1 MKTIFSQ
8 NSPWISFW
16 VKIGFILWIA
26 SSYFLLSLR
35 KITWL
40 NSQDFLLRTQSEAN
54 SSWKQNSP
62 VRGARSLKSPSNE
75 ALACTR
81 DLWGGGPL
89 GGIPSLGVPLGLK
102 GPQGVAVEVTHLW
115 LSIFSKGI
123 RDEGLLFRQL
133 WIKSLQSAD
142 TRVRNVM
149 LALLEKRLLI
159 VSNIFDMGQNSK
171 LISSIAHKYW
181 SSFHTIFVH
190 PFQRGYLHTPY
201 HTRECPNSIQ
211 LPLDHST
218 DGSVPTQVV
227 HILAYL

>member
-1 MKTIFSQ
+1 MDPSVWKSLTNVLFTVACEQ
-8 NSPWISFW
+8 D
-16 VKIGFILWIA
+16 VGVA
-26 SSYFLLSLR
+26 SR
-35 KITWL
+35 IKVW
-40 NSQDFLLRTQSEAN
+40 NH

-142 TRVRNVM
+142 TRVRNVI
-149 LALLEKRLLI
+149 LALLKRK
-159 VSNIFDMGQNSK
+159 NIGCSKYFWYGSK
-171 LISSIAHKYW
+171 LHFWHCPKIFEQFSYHICSSVSKGM
-181 SSFHTIFVH
+181 SPHTISYKRM
-190 PFQRGYLHTPY
+190 PKLHTVAVGP
-201 HTRECPNSIQ
+201 
-211 LPLDHST
+211 
-218 DGSVPTQVV
+218 
-227 HILAYL
+227 